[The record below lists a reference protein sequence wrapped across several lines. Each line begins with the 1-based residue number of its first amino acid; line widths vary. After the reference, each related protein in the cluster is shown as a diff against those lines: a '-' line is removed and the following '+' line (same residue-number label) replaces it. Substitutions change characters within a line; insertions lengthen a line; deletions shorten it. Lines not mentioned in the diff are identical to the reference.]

1 MGGGGIDGNLEKRG
15 RSSDCPSNE
24 VGITRVQEEPYVAT
38 LDWVERVK
46 HWNTIR
52 LGLTICFRH
61 LFIEYQSNT

>member
-1 MGGGGIDGNLEKRG
+1 MGIWKEGG
-15 RSSDCPSNE
+15 RSSDYPSNE
-24 VGITRVQEEPYVAT
+24 GGIARVQVEPYVAT

>member
-1 MGGGGIDGNLEKRG
+1 MNGNLEKRG

-24 VGITRVQEEPYVAT
+24 GGITRVQEEPYVAT